1 MGELRKVLLVEDEA
15 DIREVT
21 KLSLEMVGGLR
32 VEVCSCGEEALQKAP
47 EFAPDLILLDV
58 MMPGIDGPTTLQRLR
73 EHPGLRSIPVVFMT
87 AKVMQAELDEYRSL
101 GAADVI
107 PKPFDPMTLTDRLK
121 DVWRGQH
128 GG

>member
-1 MGELRKVLLVEDEA
+1 MDELRKVMLVEDEA
-15 DIREVT
+15 DIREVAR
-21 KLSLEMVGGLR
+21 LSLETVGGLR
-32 VEVCSCGEEALQKAP
+32 VEVCSSGEEALQKAP
-47 EFAPDLILLDV
+47 AFAPDLVLLDV

-73 EHPGLRSIPVVFMT
+73 EHPGLESTPIVFMT

-107 PKPFDPMTLTDRLK
+107 PKPFDPMTLADRLK
-121 DVWRGQH
+121 GVWGGLH

>member
-15 DIREVT
+15 DIREVS

-32 VEVCSCGEEALQKAP
+32 VEVCSSGEDALQKAP

-73 EHPGLRSIPVVFMT
+73 EHPGLGSVPVVFMT

-121 DVWRGQH
+121 EVWGSQH